1 MALFGLLVL
10 GLCVAFPGHA
20 LDLVAFVGIAGPL
33 TSALA
38 QIAALGP
45 GIKAL
50 VGFVGFVVALI
61 SLSALRNFGPVL
73 FYVGLAIFA
82 RRGPGDRRR
91 DHGRGHLNAA
101 ASTHPGGRMQ
111 ADTYIPRRLDDQWK
125 IGFWDVD
132 VAVPFLFALFVG
144 YMSGSK
150 VVLRALH
157 RDGLLTSRWI
167 SRIKA
172 DKHPAFAMHWL
183 YWHLPTSPLTAMRAT
198 PPSHIRR
205 MVG

>member
-1 MALFGLLVL
+1 MSTVTFASASTFRLSPRRPLTVMALFGLLVL

-20 LDLVAFVGIAGPL
+20 LDLVCFVGIAGPM

-82 RRGPGDRRR
+82 
-91 DHGRGHLNAA
+91 
-101 ASTHPGGRMQ
+101 
-111 ADTYIPRRLDDQWK
+111 
-125 IGFWDVD
+125 
-132 VAVPFLFALFVG
+132 AV
-144 YMSGSK
+144 
-150 VVLRALH
+150 
-157 RDGLLTSRWI
+157 GLVI
-167 SRIKA
+167 AGAIMGA
-172 DKHPAFAMHWL
+172 V
-183 YWHLPTSPLTAMRAT
+183 
-198 PPSHIRR
+198 I
-205 MVG
+205 